1 MNMRAAKRSRLSI
14 AASSGFCEAIKA
26 RGHECG
32 QIVAKPGQ
40 LACFCRCEGKARGN
54 TLQRSDAADVSA
66 PLDPAMCSPHK
77 KTDPFAERALMS
89 DNGLTGRN
97 APVAA
102 MAKRNLR
109 NRLVRLRY
117 ASPDSYPVTAL
128 LPERARQ
135 AAMSRVCY
143 APAQKLFYARLPKCA
158 NSTIVRTMANASRP
172 GLEDVRINR
181 LKALF
186 NTLPWPREFEAAA
199 KITVL
204 RDPVERAV
212 SAWRDKGHSAAFIRQ
227 HRYAGDEETIPTLEQ
242 FLIAL
247 RDNDYYRNGHYLP
260 QLDMIPGPIERYD
273 VGTVERLEPFLERVC
288 MTYFGQFSGLQ
299 NVLHHATDSRKKK
312 LEISVRERA
321 LIEALYAR
329 DIAFYQSLRG

>member
-40 LACFCRCEGKARGN
+40 LACFCQCEEDPRGN
-54 TLQRSDAADVSA
+54 TPHRSDAADVSA

-109 NRLVRLRY
+109 NRLVRTRY

-128 LPERARQ
+128 LPEHARQ
-135 AAMSRVCY
+135 AAMSRICY
-143 APAQKLFYARLPKCA
+143 FPGQKLFYARLPKCA
-158 NSTIVRTMANASRP
+158 NSTIVRTMAHSCRSE
-172 GLEDVRINR
+172 LEDVRINR

-186 NTLPWPREFEAAA
+186 NMLPWRREFEAAA

-204 RDPVERAV
+204 REPV
-212 SAWRDKGHSAAFIRQ
+212 
-227 HRYAGDEETIPTLEQ
+227 
-242 FLIAL
+242 
-247 RDNDYYRNGHYLP
+247 
-260 QLDMIPGPIERYD
+260 ERYD

-288 MTYFGQFSGLQ
+288 TSYFGQFSGLQ

-312 LEISVRERA
+312 LETGARERA
-321 LIEALYAR
+321 LIDELYGE
-329 DIAFYQSLRG
+329 DIAFYQSLLV